1 MKIQDLKEL
10 EKLIRLCRKAGI
22 TVIKVDGIELALT
35 EQPPR
40 KAVKRSNSF
49 MAPSLPGIDEN
60 TPVETIDMPDSLTEE
75 QLLYYSAT
83 ENQQ

>member
-1 MKIQDLKEL
+1 
-10 EKLIRLCRKAGI
+10 
-22 TVIKVDGIELALT
+22 LT

-49 MAPSLPGIDEN
+49 IAPSLPGIDEN
-60 TPVETIDMPDSLTEE
+60 TPVETIDMPDTLTEE